1 MFTTKLFGK
10 KGLKTMIYLFDGAM
24 GTMLQNAGLPSGACP
39 ELWNLEKPT
48 AITAV
53 HKAYIDSGST
63 IIETNTFGANRIKL
77 THYQLHD
84 QVKEINTAAV
94 HAARAAC
101 GPDTKVAG
109 SVGPTG
115 KLIAPLGDLT
125 FDYAYEVFFEQI
137 SALHDAGVDMILIET
152 IIDIQE
158 MRAALL
164 AAKAATDKPI
174 ICQMTFEADGRT
186 VTGTDPV
193 TAAIILEAMGADV
206 IGANCSL
213 GPAQLLPIVEKL
225 AQTITCPI
233 SIQPNAGMPSLIN
246 NQTVFPMGPEE
257 LAQWAVKLV
266 LAGAT
271 YIGGCCGTTP
281 AHIKAI
287 KEAIKDISKPTL
299 PTVQTLHKVT
309 ALTSRSK
316 TVCIGAQYPTAII
329 GERINP
335 TGRKQLA
342 ADIKNGQF
350 MSVKKEALSQ
360 LRAGA
365 TILDVNMGVPGI
377 DQALAMKQA
386 IEDLS
391 MLVDA
396 PLVIDT
402 TDPEALEAGL
412 KAYPGRA
419 LINSV
424 SAEPERLT
432 EFLPLAKKYGAAI
445 LCLPIA
451 PGGVPASAI
460 ERVHIIRTII
470 EAALAAGLRPQ
481 DFVLDALVLTAAA
494 DATAG
499 REVLAT
505 LRLYRAEFGYPTT
518 MGLSN
523 ISFGL
528 PRRDI
533 INANFCAMAV
543 ASGLDAPI
551 LNPYDSL
558 MQDALAA
565 SSALLGHDPNGRAY
579 SMNYG
584 MKQQDEKPV
593 DRSVPKDI
601 VSQIRQAVMS
611 GEKEAVIPLIEQAL
625 AEGIDSMVITEQ
637 GLTAGMN
644 EIGIDFGSG
653 RCFLPQVL
661 LSAETMR
668 AAFITIKKILPA
680 HTITSLGTVVLAT
693 VKGDIH
699 DLGKNIVAALLENSG
714 FTVIDLGKDVST
726 ETIVEAAFTHKAD
739 IVGLCALMTT
749 TMRQID
755 HAITALKAAGSTSRT
770 IVGGAVLTAE
780 YAVQA
785 GADAYAQNG
794 VEAVN
799 LAKNLIGIK

>member
-1 MFTTKLFGK
+1 
-10 KGLKTMIYLFDGAM
+10 MIYIFDGAM
-24 GTMLQNAGLPSGACP
+24 GTMLQDAGLPVGACP
-39 ELWNLEKPT
+39 ELWNIKEPSAVT
-48 AITAV
+48 AI
-53 HKAYIDSGST
+53 HKSYIDSGAD

-77 THYQLHD
+77 THYGLQD
-84 QVKEINTAAV
+84 QVALLNTAAV
-94 HAARAAC
+94 TAARAAC
-101 GPDTKVAG
+101 GPHTKIAG

-115 KLIAPLGDLT
+115 KLIAPLGDLS

-137 SALHDAGVDMILIET
+137 AALHQANVDMILIET

-164 AAKAATDKPI
+164 AAKAATNKPI
-174 ICQMTFEADGRT
+174 ICQMSFGADGRT

-193 TAAIILEAMGADV
+193 TAAIILEAMGADI

-213 GPAQLLPIVEKL
+213 GPAQLLEVVKKL
-225 AQTITCPI
+225 ASATKCPI
-233 SIQPNAGMPSLIN
+233 SIQPNAGMPKLVN
-246 NQTVFPMGPEE
+246 KQTIFPMKPEE
-257 LAQWAVKLV
+257 MGIWAIELA
-266 LAGAT
+266 LAGAS

-281 AHIKAI
+281 QHIKAI
-287 KEAIKDISKPTL
+287 KDAVKKLAIPIL
-299 PTVQTLHKVT
+299 PAVQQVTNTT

-316 TVCIGAQYPTAII
+316 TIYLGADHPTVII

-342 ADIKNGQF
+342 ADIKAGQF
-350 MSVKKEALSQ
+350 MSVKKEALEQ

-365 TILDVNMGVPGI
+365 HILDVNMGVPGI
-377 DQALAMKQA
+377 NQADAMKHV
-386 IEDLS
+386 IEELS

-402 TDPEALEAGL
+402 TDPVALEAGL

-424 SAEPERLT
+424 SAEPERLDA
-432 EFLPLAKKYGAAI
+432 FLPLAKKYGAAI

-451 PGGVPASAI
+451 PTGVPTTALG
-460 ERVHIIRTII
+460 RLHITRQII
-470 EAALAAGLRPQ
+470 QAALEAGLRPQ

-494 DATAG
+494 DAQAG
-499 REVLAT
+499 PEVIAT
-505 LRLYRAEFGYPTT
+505 LKLYRQQLGYPTT

-528 PRRDI
+528 PQRGI
-533 INANFCAMAV
+533 INATFCAMALS
-543 ASGLDAPI
+543 SGLDAPI
-551 LNPYDSL
+551 LNPYDPL

-565 SSALLGHDPNGRAY
+565 SAALLGHDGNGRAY
-579 SMNYG
+579 SLNYAPHR
-584 MKQQDEKPV
+584 QSEQIIDAPA
-593 DRSVPKDI
+593 PKDI
-601 VSQIRQAVMS
+601 IGQIRQSVMS
-611 GEKEAVIPLIEQAL
+611 GEKEAVVPLIKQAL
-625 AEGIDSMVITEQ
+625 TDGISSTTITEN
-637 GLTAGMN
+637 GLTMAMN
-644 EIGIDFGSG
+644 EIGIAFGSG

-668 AAFITIKKILPA
+668 AAFLTIKEILPA
-680 HTITSLGTVVLAT
+680 HTITSLGTVILAT

-726 ETIVEAAFTHKAD
+726 ETIVEAARTHNAD

-749 TMRQID
+749 TMTQID
-755 HAITALKAAGSTSRT
+755 LTIAELKTAGISSKT
-770 IVGGAVLTAE
+770 IVGGAVLTLE
-780 YAVQA
+780 YAIQA

-794 VEAVN
+794 VEAVTI
-799 LAKNLIGIK
+799 AKTLCLTKKIS

>member
-1 MFTTKLFGK
+1 
-10 KGLKTMIYLFDGAM
+10 MIYIFDGAM
-24 GTMLQNAGLPSGACP
+24 GTMLQDAGLPTGACP
-39 ELWNLEKPT
+39 ELWNIEQPA

-53 HKAYIDSGST
+53 HKRYIESGAD

-77 THYQLHD
+77 THYGLQDKVTLL
-84 QVKEINTAAV
+84 NTAAV
-94 HAARAAC
+94 QAARAAC
-101 GPDTKVAG
+101 DPTTKIAG

-137 SALHDAGVDMILIET
+137 TALDHAGVDMIVIET

-164 AAKAATDKPI
+164 AAKAATTKPI
-174 ICQMTFEADGRT
+174 ICQMSFEADGRT

-193 TAAIILEAMGADV
+193 TAAIILEAMGADI

-213 GPAQLLPIVEKL
+213 GPAQLLPIVQKI
-225 AQTITCPI
+225 ASVTNCPI
-233 SIQPNAGMPSLIN
+233 SIQPNAGMPKLIN
-246 NQTVFPMGPEE
+246 KQTIFPMTPEE
-257 LAQWAVKLV
+257 IGNWAAQLV
-266 LAGAT
+266 SAGAR

-287 KEAIKDISKPTL
+287 KEAVKDLDFPLL
-299 PTVQTLHKVT
+299 PTIQPLLKTT

-316 TVCIGAQYPTAII
+316 TIYIGAGCPTAII

-342 ADIKNGQF
+342 ADIKAGQF
-350 MSVKKEALSQ
+350 ISVKKEALAQ

-365 TILDVNMGVPGI
+365 HILDVNMGVPGI
-377 DQALAMKQA
+377 NEAHAMEHA
-386 IEDLS
+386 IRELS

-402 TDPEALEAGL
+402 TDPKALEAGL

-424 SAEPERLT
+424 SAEPERLAT
-432 EFLPLAKKYGAAI
+432 FLPLAKKYGAAI

-451 PGGVPASAI
+451 PGGVPNTAQ
-460 ERVHIIRTII
+460 ERLNINRQIIH
-470 EAALAAGLRPQ
+470 AALAAGLRPQ

-494 DATAG
+494 DAKAG
-499 REVLAT
+499 GEVLAT
-505 LRLYRAEFGYPTT
+505 LKLYREQLGYPTT

-528 PRRDI
+528 PRRDL
-533 INANFCAMAV
+533 INATFCAMALV
-543 ASGLDAPI
+543 SGLDAPI
-551 LNPYDSL
+551 LNPYDSI
-558 MQDALAA
+558 MQDTLAA
-565 SSALLGHDPNGRAY
+565 SAALLGHDANGRAY
-579 SMNYG
+579 SLHYAPNSPL
-584 MKQQDEKPV
+584 QP
-593 DRSVPKDI
+593 SATTTTAPKSI
-601 VSQIRQAVMS
+601 VEQIRYAVIS
-611 GEKEAVIPLIEQAL
+611 GEKEAVIPLIQQAIN
-625 AEGIDSMVITEQ
+625 EGIPSNIITEE
-637 GLTAGMN
+637 GLTAAMN
-644 EIGIDFGSG
+644 EVGVAFGSG

-668 AAFITIKKILPA
+668 AAFITIKQILPA

-714 FTVIDLGKDVST
+714 FTVIDLGKDVPV
-726 ETIVEAAFTHKAD
+726 ETIVQAAIDHHAH

-749 TMRQID
+749 TMTQID
-755 HAITALKAAGSTSRT
+755 FTIAALKAAGCTT
-770 IVGGAVLTAE
+770 KTMVGGAVVTAE
-780 YAVQA
+780 YATEA
-785 GADAYAQNG
+785 GADAYAENG
-794 VEAVN
+794 VEAV
-799 LAKNLIGIK
+799 LIAKQLIAAVTQSKSLNN

>member
-1 MFTTKLFGK
+1 
-10 KGLKTMIYLFDGAM
+10 MIYIFDGAM
-24 GTMLQNAGLPSGACP
+24 GTMLQDAGLPSGACP
-39 ELWNLEKPT
+39 ELWNIEKPAVIT
-48 AITAV
+48 AI
-53 HKAYIDSGST
+53 HKSYIDSGAD

-77 THYQLHD
+77 THYGLQE
-84 QVKEINTAAV
+84 QVSEINRAAV
-94 HAARAAC
+94 AAARSAC
-101 GPDTKVAG
+101 GPTTKVAG

-137 SALHDAGVDMILIET
+137 TALHQANVDMILIET

-164 AAKAATDKPI
+164 AAKAATNKPI
-174 ICQMTFEADGRT
+174 ICQMSFGADGRT

-193 TAAIILEAMGADV
+193 TAAIILEAMGADI

-213 GPAQLLPIVEKL
+213 GPAQLLEVVKKL
-225 AQTITCPI
+225 ASTTKCPI
-233 SIQPNAGMPSLIN
+233 SIQPNAGMPQLIN
-246 NQTVFPMGPEE
+246 KQTIFPMTPEE
-257 LAQWAVKLV
+257 IGTWATQLV
-266 LAGAT
+266 AAGAS

-281 AHIKAI
+281 KHIQAI
-287 KEAIKDISKPTL
+287 KEAVKDIQVPIL
-299 PTVQTLHKVT
+299 PTVKPVSKTT

-316 TVCIGAQYPTAII
+316 TVYLGVEHPTTII

-335 TGRKQLA
+335 TGRKKLA
-342 ADIKNGQF
+342 ADIKAGQF
-350 MSVKKEALSQ
+350 ISVKKEALDQ

-365 TILDVNMGVPGI
+365 HILDVNMGVPGI
-377 DQALAMKQA
+377 NQADAMKHA
-386 IEDLS
+386 IEELS

-402 TDPEALEAGL
+402 TDPAALEAGL

-419 LINSV
+419 LINSI
-424 SAEPERLT
+424 SAEPERLAA
-432 EFLPLAKKYGAAI
+432 FLPLAKKYGAAI

-451 PGGVPASAI
+451 PSGLPTTALG
-460 ERVHIIRTII
+460 RLHIIRQII
-470 EAALAAGLRPQ
+470 QAALEAGLRPQ

-494 DATAG
+494 DAHAG

-505 LRLYRAEFGYPTT
+505 LKLYREELGYPTT

-533 INANFCAMAV
+533 INATFCAMALT
-543 ASGLDAPI
+543 SGLDAPI
-551 LNPYDSL
+551 LNPYDPL
-558 MQDALAA
+558 MRDALAA
-565 SSALLGHDPNGRAY
+565 SAALLGHDSNGRHY
-579 SMNYG
+579 SMEYAPN
-584 MKQQDEKPV
+584 KQDEQLTSPI
-593 DRSVPKDI
+593 PTDI
-601 VSQIRQAVMS
+601 ISQIRQSVIS
-611 GEKEAVIPLIEQAL
+611 GEKEAIIPLVKQAL
-625 AEGIDSMVITEQ
+625 NEEISSNTITEQ
-637 GLTAGMN
+637 GLTMAMN
-644 EIGIDFGSG
+644 EIGIAFGSG

-668 AAFITIKKILPA
+668 AAFLTIKEVLPA

-714 FTVIDLGKDVST
+714 FTVIDLGKDVPS
-726 ETIVEAAFTHKAD
+726 ETIVQAAIDHHAD

-749 TMRQID
+749 TMTEID
-755 HAITALKAAGSTSRT
+755 HTIDALKAAGCTSKT
-770 IVGGAVLTAE
+770 IVGGAVLTLE
-780 YAVQA
+780 YATQA
-785 GADAYAQNG
+785 GADAYAENG
-794 VEAVN
+794 VEAVTI
-799 LAKNLIGIK
+799 AKTMMHDSKNLSEGSAASSLQ